1 VSRKRR
7 RNGQPVDDIR
17 DRIRKASLEMKS
29 DEKLCWREI
38 KSGEK
43 LDLVVI
49 CGGRFWGTDILPA
62 EVVIFPGANLIWN
75 AHMCATPKFLQDAS
89 RPTTT
94 NSFP

>member
-49 CGGRFWGTDILPA
+49 WRAAAAGSGERIFCPPRWLFCPA
-62 EVVIFPGANLIWN
+62 L
-75 AHMCATPKFLQDAS
+75 T
-89 RPTTT
+89 
-94 NSFP
+94 